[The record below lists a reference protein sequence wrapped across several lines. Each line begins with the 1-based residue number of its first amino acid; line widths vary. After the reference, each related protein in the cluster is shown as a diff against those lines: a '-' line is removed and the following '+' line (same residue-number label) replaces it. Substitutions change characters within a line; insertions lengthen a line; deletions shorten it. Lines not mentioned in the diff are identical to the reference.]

1 MFRQRVTARPAPRA
15 LLAATA
21 AAAAAMLALSACG
34 SSTAAAPTTPDGA
47 SSDLVQAAQ
56 KERTVTLYTADPQN
70 VAQAV
75 ADAFQ
80 QKYGIEVR
88 FVRLPSSQLEQ
99 RYASEADT
107 GKINAD
113 LIFDGGVDVYANQTA
128 IPKGWGEPISAA
140 NLPALTSGTFPN
152 EWVRGGAAISEIQPW
167 VIAYNTDSVKAAA
180 VPQTFQDVVKSGGQ
194 GQVILPDP
202 RAADAYVQFWELM
215 DTTYGDGFL
224 QQYKNTSKVYAS
236 GAPASAAL
244 AAGDEAIMA
253 PTTAAAVNDV
263 VQTGAPVKVVTPAL
277 TSGAELGVMLTAQAK
292 AQHPNAA
299 KLLANYLLSQ
309 EGSQVIAKAGGS
321 VSVYDK
327 AKLPA
332 QYQSPKPVQNKSKVL
347 SLLGLS

>member
-1 MFRQRVTARPAPRA
+1 MSRNRVTRKMSRGVLAAVA
-15 LLAATA
+15 AATA
-21 AAAAAMLALSACG
+21 ATLTLSACG
-34 SSTAAAPTTPDGA
+34 TSSSATPSGPGDAPA
-47 SSDLVQAAQ
+47 DLVQAAQ
-56 KERTVTLYTADPQN
+56 KEKTVTLYTADPQN

-99 RYASEADT
+99 RYASEAQT

-113 LIFDGGVDVYANQTA
+113 LIFDAGVEVFGGQTA
-128 IPKGWGEPISAA
+128 IPKGWGEPIEQA
-140 NLPALTSGTFPN
+140 NLPALAAFPK
-152 EWVRGGAAISEIQPW
+152 EWVKNGTAISEIQPW
-167 VIAYNTDSVKAAA
+167 VIAYNTDKIKADA
-180 VPQTFQDVVKSGGQ
+180 VPQTFQDVVKVAGQ

-215 DTTYGDGFL
+215 DTSYGDAFL
-224 QQYKNTSKVYAS
+224 QQYKNTSRVYAS

-244 AAGDEAIMA
+244 AAGDEAVMA

-263 VQTGAPVKVVTPAL
+263 VQTGAPVKVVTPQL
-277 TSGAELGVMLTAQAK
+277 TSGAELGVMLTTESK

-299 KLLANYLLSQ
+299 KLLANYLISP
-309 EGSQVIAKAGGS
+309 EGSAVIAKAGGS

-327 AKLPA
+327 SHLPA
-332 QYQSPKPVQNKSKVL
+332 QYTSPKPLQNKAKVL